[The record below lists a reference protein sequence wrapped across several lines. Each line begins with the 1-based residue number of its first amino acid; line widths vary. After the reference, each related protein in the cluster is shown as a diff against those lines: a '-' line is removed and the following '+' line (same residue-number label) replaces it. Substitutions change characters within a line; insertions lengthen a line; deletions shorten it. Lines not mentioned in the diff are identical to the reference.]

1 MNLQSWNQLQMSKD
15 IWRCRWSWWS
25 RAECMHGSSGERHQ
39 SLLAEGLCTKRIM
52 AGDFALNCK
61 IASYAW
67 RWAWKVVWGSGEETW
82 WWNWWDFWKV
92 RMRFLQHSDV
102 QLSTMIL
109 PAWVGK
115 QTLPESSF
123 AVQACFIVRHCIA
136 FSSVKSSCRTIALAD
151 LQLLRRTQT
160 HELML
165 VKCEA

>member
-1 MNLQSWNQLQMSKD
+1 MMKL
-15 IWRCRWSWWS
+15 
-25 RAECMHGSSGERHQ
+25 
-39 SLLAEGLCTKRIM
+39 
-52 AGDFALNCK
+52 
-61 IASYAW
+61 
-67 RWAWKVVWGSGEETW
+67 
-82 WWNWWDFWKV
+82 
-92 RMRFLQHSDV
+92 MRFLGSEDEIFELSGVQHSDV

-115 QTLPESSF
+115 ETLPESSF